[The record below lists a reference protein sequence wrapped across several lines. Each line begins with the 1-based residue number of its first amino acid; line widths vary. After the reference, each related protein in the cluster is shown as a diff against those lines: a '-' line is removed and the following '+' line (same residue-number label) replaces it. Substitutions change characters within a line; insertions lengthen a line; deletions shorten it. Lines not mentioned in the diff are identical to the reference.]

1 MGAAGVCIVLV
12 VFGGLRLTVQD
23 DVRSLQDPPKNL
35 LEDQVK
41 VSKLLDLPTPAQFFL
56 LRAATPEAL
65 LQREEILK
73 KRLDSLVDQRLI
85 TGYQAISNWVPSEQS
100 QTLRRRLVETSLLTD
115 GGALAR
121 LAEKIAED
129 RSWLAATRA
138 RLLSVAKPLTPEDF
152 LNTPAS
158 EPWRHLWLGKLAESY
173 ASVIAL
179 RGVNKVSLI
188 ALSQSARGLEGV
200 QWIDKVGEISSVLG
214 NYRYYMSWV
223 VLLSYLAVYG
233 LLYPRYRSASWRAL
247 APTALAS
254 VVTLAVFGIMGQGL
268 QLLHI
273 LALMLL
279 LGIGVDYGIFFQE
292 RRGDKDGAAW
302 LAVTLSALSAL
313 LSFGLL
319 GLSANPAL
327 HAFGLTMAIGIGA
340 VWLMVP
346 CFRKE

>member
-1 MGAAGVCIVLV
+1 
-12 VFGGLRLTVQD
+12 
-23 DVRSLQDPPKNL
+23 
-35 LEDQVK
+35 
-41 VSKLLDLPTPAQFFL
+41 
-56 LRAATPEAL
+56 
-65 LQREEILK
+65 
-73 KRLDSLVDQRLI
+73 
-85 TGYQAISNWVPSEQS
+85 
-100 QTLRRRLVETSLLTD
+100 
-115 GGALAR
+115 
-121 LAEKIAED
+121 
-129 RSWLAATRA
+129 
-138 RLLSVAKPLTPEDF
+138 
-152 LNTPAS
+152 
-158 EPWRHLWLGKLAESY
+158 
-173 ASVIAL
+173 
-179 RGVNKVSLI
+179 
-188 ALSQSARGLEGV
+188 
-200 QWIDKVGEISSVLG
+200 
-214 NYRYYMSWV
+214 